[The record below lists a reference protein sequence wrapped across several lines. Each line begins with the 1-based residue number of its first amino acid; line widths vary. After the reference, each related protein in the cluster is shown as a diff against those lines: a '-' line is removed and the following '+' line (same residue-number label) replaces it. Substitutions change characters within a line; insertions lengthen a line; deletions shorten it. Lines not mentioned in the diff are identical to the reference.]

1 MKPGTH
7 GRTQTRQRGRVRELP
22 LALFHAPRPGEDVD
36 LFSDRNEDALEYE
49 GILHEFEA
57 LHDAEMTNAGIDM
70 DQITRTPS
78 AS

>member
-7 GRTQTRQRGRVRELP
+7 GRTRTRPRERVRLP
-22 LALFHAPRPGEDVD
+22 LALFHAPRPGEEVD
-36 LFSDRNEDALEYE
+36 LFSDRNEDALECE

-57 LHDAEMTNAGIDM
+57 LHDAEMTSAGIDM
-70 DQITRTPS
+70 DQITRTSS